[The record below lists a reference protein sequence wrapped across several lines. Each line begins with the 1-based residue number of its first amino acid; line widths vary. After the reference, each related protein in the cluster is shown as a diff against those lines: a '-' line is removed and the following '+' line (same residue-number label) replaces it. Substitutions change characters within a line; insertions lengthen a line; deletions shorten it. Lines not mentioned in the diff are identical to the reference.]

1 MPMNHHNV
9 TLLPSG
15 MTVKVMHGSCL
26 SDLLAE
32 FNLQMPCGGR
42 GVCGNC
48 RVRLLKGT
56 IAKTQL
62 HKDTLV
68 RKNLDESWYLACMSR
83 VEDDITVELPSTD
96 MLINSDTPESLHDA
110 TTCDGK
116 LGIAVDLGSTTI
128 VTQLVEISTGHVL
141 RSSEGINPQTAHG
154 ADIISRIG
162 FSIESPANAERLTEM
177 TRECVGAHIK
187 RLLRYVP
194 NGTEVVKVTIA
205 GNTAMHHFF
214 AGLDAA
220 PLSHAPFCSPTNGT
234 YSYSPSQLLWN
245 MLPDS
250 CMIELLPNISHFIG
264 SDILCGIQACGI
276 AGSDDWQMLI
286 DLGTNGEIV
295 LGCRDKIFCTSTAA
309 GPAFEGLNIACGMR
323 ASAGAVYAVEYSD
336 DKPILLTVGDDI
348 PRGFCGSGLI
358 ESIEYLLSTDRID
371 FTGAFT
377 DPECNLFTFAPDVFI
392 SVPDIREFQLA
403 KAALCAGV
411 ELLLKEA
418 GLRPSDIRTVY
429 LTGGLGYHINL
440 TKMQAVGMFR
450 DFTENQFKKVNNSAL
465 AGARANLKSSNRDM
479 IPSIL
484 SRISFCALE
493 SNPAFQ
499 DIFCQEMFFP
509 FDIDSFSIF

>member
-1 MPMNHHNV
+1 MNHHNV

-15 MTVKVMHGSCL
+15 MTVKVVHGSSL
-26 SDLLAE
+26 SDLLVK

-83 VEDDITVELPSTD
+83 VENDITVELPSND
-96 MLINSDTPESLHDA
+96 MLIETEMHASPHDENA
-110 TTCDGK
+110 CDVE

-128 VTQLVEISTGHVL
+128 VTQLVEISTGRVIG
-141 RSSEGINPQTAHG
+141 SSEGINPQTAHG
-154 ADIISRIG
+154 ADIISRIA
-162 FSIESPANAERLTEM
+162 FAIESPANADRLTEI
-177 TRECVGAHIK
+177 TRKCIGSHIT
-187 RLLRYVP
+187 RLSEHVP
-194 NGTEVVKVTIA
+194 DGSEVTAVTIA

-220 PLSHAPFCSPTNGT
+220 PLSHAPFCSPTNGA

-245 MLPDS
+245 MLPAK
-250 CMIELLPNISHFIG
+250 CRIELLPNISHFIG

-276 AGSDDWQMLI
+276 AGSDEWQMLI
-286 DLGTNGEIV
+286 DLGTNGEIA
-295 LGCRDKIFCTSTAA
+295 LGYRDKILCTSTAA

-323 ASAGAVYAVEYSD
+323 ASAGAVYALEYNESGY
-336 DKPILLTVGDDI
+336 KLLTVGGDK

-358 ESIEYLLSTDRID
+358 EAIEYLLSSDIID

-377 DPECNLFTFAPDVFI
+377 DADSDLFRFTPDVFI
-392 SVPDIREFQLA
+392 SVQDIREFQLA

-418 GLRPSDIRTVY
+418 GINASDIRNVY

-440 TKMQAVGMFR
+440 DKMQRLGLFKDLAI
-450 DFTENQFKKVNNSAL
+450 NQFQKITNSA
-465 AGARANLKSSNRDM
+465 ASGARYNLKQANRAE

-484 SRISFCALE
+484 SRITFCALE
-493 SNPAFQ
+493 SNTSFQ
-499 DIFCQEMFFP
+499 EIFCREMFFP
-509 FDIDSFSIF
+509 FDID